1 MRVCPRRTEI
11 AQLRKDS
18 GLLQKEFASMAGISL
33 THLQKVELG
42 KREASKRIEDL
53 ARGLKK

>member
-1 MRVCPRRTEI
+1 MRLSPRKTEI
-11 AQLRKDS
+11 AILRDSS

-42 KREASKRIEDL
+42 KREPSKRLAEL
-53 ARGLKK
+53 ARGLRK